1 MIIDNTEI
9 VRIVTDIESEYNK
22 STTTTHYA
30 ILYSKLAVIEF
41 CGWIEQV
48 FDSILDEYIS
58 SKLCLPANI
67 VYIQNNII
75 KTNYGFHYDK
85 NFRKMLISI
94 IGINNLEN
102 LEDYLENYSGFLLQF
117 KSILGSFTTTRNI
130 AAHTYTPYAGATVT
144 YQSPSVVLSNIRLI
158 TPILQKIENLIMRY

>member
-1 MIIDNTEI
+1 MMIIDNTEI

-102 LEDYLENYSGFLLQF
+102 LEDYL
-117 KSILGSFTTTRNI
+117 
-130 AAHTYTPYAGATVT
+130 P
-144 YQSPSVVLSNIRLI
+144 
-158 TPILQKIENLIMRY
+158 

>member
-48 FDSILDEYIS
+48 FDS
-58 SKLCLPANI
+58 
-67 VYIQNNII
+67 
-75 KTNYGFHYDK
+75 
-85 NFRKMLISI
+85 
-94 IGINNLEN
+94 INNLEN